1 MDHLLA
7 KVSDRRNQYRRMI
20 SGKKIYKIPQDLS
33 NCMKYAAED
42 VLDEEEWFY
51 IDNFS
56 TSAFCIE
63 LLKQDYFNSTDY
75 LDINKV
81 EPEKINYLVAY
92 QDDNAFLFQRVYISN
107 MLHKK
112 RFIHIGDDVEIRESN
127 YGIIIND
134 DPDAIY
140 MKDRDY
146 LYFKKLET
154 IAPIFRGID
163 ELYREATEDETK
175 EFLNYDFIDLKDGF
189 SVELVKKSNR
199 RRIALATKI
208 LDEFTEAQIN
218 EVFQYTNEYYPDL
231 KFNGDKFEVKN
242 DNDLKNLLYGI
253 EQRLYTT
260 PITHEKRCASAVRTI

>member
-7 KVSDRRNQYRRMI
+7 RVSDRRNQYRRMI
-20 SGKKIYKIPQDLS
+20 SGEKIYQIPNDLS
-33 NCMKYAAED
+33 NCIKYAAED
-42 VLDEEEWFY
+42 VIDEGEWFY

-56 TSAFCIE
+56 ASTFCID

-75 LDINKV
+75 LDINKI

-92 QDDNAFLFQRVYISN
+92 QEDNIFLFQRVYISN

-112 RFIHIGDDVEIRESN
+112 RFIHIGDDVEIRKSKF
-127 YGIIIND
+127 GIIISD
-134 DPDAIY
+134 VPDAIY
-140 MKDRDY
+140 MKDEDC

-154 IAPIFRGID
+154 IVPIFKGID
-163 ELYREATEDETK
+163 VLYREATDDETK
-175 EFLNYDFIDLKDGF
+175 EFLNYDFIDLKGDF

-199 RRIALATKI
+199 KRIALATKI
-208 LDEFTEAQIN
+208 LDEFTEAQKK

-231 KFNGDKFEVKN
+231 KFNGDKFEVKD

-253 EQRLYTT
+253 EQRLFTT
-260 PITHEKRCASAVRTI
+260 PVTHEKRCASAVRLI